1 MERCYGAYKA
11 FEYKPSEYE
20 LAAAKEE
27 IAEKLKQYIL
37 NDAHWIIKG
46 PGYLYNT
53 ECGIISADN
62 EEYTIGFKITFD
74 ADVESV
80 VRLP

>member
-11 FEYKPSEYE
+11 FEHKPSEHE

-46 PGYLYNT
+46 PGYLCNT
-53 ECGIISADN
+53 ECGIISADS
-62 EEYTIGFKITFD
+62 EEHTIGFKIVFD
-74 ADVESV
+74 ATAESV
-80 VRLP
+80 VKL